1 MKEMVIRMKLL
12 LGKLMG
18 QRGLKRAAVAGAW
31 MCLCLSGCG
40 IGGGG
45 KDLEERKA
53 IIDDYKTIILAKDQD
68 SARFDQALS
77 ILEEYVENPG
87 ADKKEEA
94 SAAFWE
100 IADQMEADSQGFAPC
115 QVSEDMETLLT
126 NQGISVVEYESG
138 ADLRYTELE
147 DYIQSLSFLGFYLEM
162 SDLDEMAMEDLEAA
176 LERYQ
181 KYQKVQRAYGYTEVN
196 YWFAPWGEKER
207 EYIEEQVFGQLTSL
221 EAEDKTWENDRDA
234 VEKKLNGYL
243 DELEGLLDEL
253 AEFLGESTERLYE
266 MME

>member
-1 MKEMVIRMKLL
+1 MVITMKRLP
-12 LGKLMG
+12 GKIMG
-18 QRGLKRAAVAGAW
+18 QRGLKTAAVAVAGAW
-31 MCLCLSGCG
+31 VCLCLSGCG

-138 ADLRYTELE
+138 ADLRYTGLE

-162 SDLDEMAMEDLEAA
+162 SDLDEMAMEDMEAA

-243 DELEGLLDEL
+243 DELEGLLDEM